1 MRTLLRRLLPLTI
14 RRGLRGLTDW
24 RHPVLSTIILNWN
37 RSHLLERTLTS
48 YVSTVSVP
56 NELFVVDNGST
67 DGSADLI
74 RRFCTGVRNRHAV
87 LLPENRGGEGLNLL
101 MERSR
106 GRFIH
111 VSENDIEY
119 LRGWDRELLSKFK
132 AFPELGQI
140 SPFAASPEVD
150 KGEVWA
156 EKPAHTIKR
165 HGRAIQV
172 AVGNVGTSC
181 IIRRDIRDRGVRWRN
196 IESSVFRFPD
206 DAHFSSEVKEMGYL
220 VAWNDSYVVFHWGCN
235 VEEYRR
241 NLPYYIQNYADKP
254 WHGVEGFARRLR
266 EHGYM
271 LVQGETGEY
280 EIVDAA
286 EGAGSSR
293 PSE

>member
-1 MRTLLRRLLPLTI
+1 MRPLLRRLLPLSV

-24 RHPVLSTIILNWN
+24 HRPVLSTIVLNWN
-37 RSHLLERTLTS
+37 RSHLLELTLTS
-48 YVSTVSVP
+48 YVTTVSIP
-56 NELFVVDNGST
+56 YELFVVDNGST
-67 DGSADLI
+67 DSSPDLI
-74 RRFCTGVRNRHAV
+74 RRFCAAGRNRHAV
-87 LLPENRGGEGLNLL
+87 LLRENRGGEALNPL
-101 MERSR
+101 MERCR

-111 VSENDIEY
+111 ISENDIEY
-119 LRGWDRELLSKFK
+119 LPGWDRDLLSKFME
-132 AFPELGQI
+132 FPELGQI
-140 SPFAASPEVD
+140 SPFAAIPEVE

-156 EKPAHTIKR
+156 EKPAYALER
-165 HGRAIQV
+165 RGRAIQV

-181 IIRRDIRDRGVRWRN
+181 VIRRDVRDRGVRWRN

-206 DAHFSSEVKEMGYL
+206 DAHFSSAVKELGYL

-266 EHGYM
+266 EHGYL
-271 LVQGETGEY
+271 LVQRETGEY

-286 EGAGSSR
+286 DGAGGS
-293 PSE
+293 